1 MNNPLRYWRTGAIA
15 VVMAALGQAGGAA
28 GRETEVERTLVRRQ
42 SPYNVT
48 ETVLRIEGS
57 ARERGLPVFARVEP
71 GPAAAHDRAPVE
83 HVIVLESSQ
92 GGTPVLMGAASGKM
106 ELPLSV
112 IVRRS
117 RDGGTEV
124 LIGVARDW
132 DAMPSALA
140 LDMAQLTAA
149 VGDALKG

>member
-1 MNNPLRYWRTGAIA
+1 
-15 VVMAALGQAGGAA
+15 
-28 GRETEVERTLVRRQ
+28 
-42 SPYNVT
+42 
-48 ETVLRIEGS
+48 
-57 ARERGLPVFARVEP
+57 
-71 GPAAAHDRAPVE
+71 
-83 HVIVLESSQ
+83 
-92 GGTPVLMGAASGKM
+92 
-106 ELPLSV
+106 LPLSV